1 MVVVSIPIDIDIH
14 RCNLSFHDELVN
26 WCTKLYRGGER
37 EEGRGKGGGKGGGR
51 EEGRVLGQREEGR
64 GGGQREEGGG
74 RGGSCS

>member
-1 MVVVSIPIDIDIH
+1 MVVVSIPKDIDIH
-14 RCNLSFHDELVN
+14 RCNLSFHNELVN

-37 EEGRGKGGGKGGGR
+37 GEGRGKGGRKGGG
-51 EEGRVLGQREEGR
+51 REEGR